1 MCELRIGCEF
11 FFFFPFLIVLT
22 KVVIRCLVHLSIK
35 SGKRVGTIC
44 LVKVVCIVCAIFQG
58 RK

>member
-1 MCELRIGCEF
+1 MCELRIGCEI